1 MAGLAKGSAFKLTKN
16 MVRGDAHCEWVVEL
30 KK

>member
-1 MAGLAKGSAFKLTKN
+1 LNPHFTFKLTKN
-16 MVRGDAHCEWVVEL
+16 MLLGDPHCEWVVER

>member
-1 MAGLAKGSAFKLTKN
+1 LNPNFTFRLTKN
-16 MVRGDAHCEWVVEL
+16 MLLGDPHCEWVVER